1 MNRPL
6 RDAEL
11 AALLA
16 ESPWERMQRDA
27 DDEMAEEVDRA
38 FERIVVP
45 EPETA
50 VSQVRLRAHVTE
62 PQERAT
68 RARRTR

>member
-1 MNRPL
+1 VNPRPL

-16 ESPWERMQRDA
+16 ESPWERQKREA
-27 DDEMAEEVDRA
+27 ELAEEVERA

-45 EPETA
+45 DPETP
-50 VSQVRLRAHVTE
+50 VSQVRLRAHVIE
-62 PQERAT
+62 ERAA
-68 RARRTR
+68 RARRTK